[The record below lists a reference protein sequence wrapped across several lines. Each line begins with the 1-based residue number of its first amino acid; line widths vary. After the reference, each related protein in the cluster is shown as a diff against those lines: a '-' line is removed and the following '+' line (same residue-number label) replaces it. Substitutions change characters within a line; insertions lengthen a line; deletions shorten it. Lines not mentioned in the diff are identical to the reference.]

1 MKEVKENPVEIWTIV
16 VITIVH
22 FLFIKAIHERRL
34 IIYCN
39 LVQTSGFDYL
49 NRKKLVNHKNK
60 KIANNVKFEEL
71 NLKVVQ
77 DL

>member
-22 FLFIKAIHERRL
+22 FLFIKDIHERRL

-39 LVQTSGFDYL
+39 LSQTSGFDYL
-49 NRKKLVNHKNK
+49 NRKKSVNHEKLEK
-60 KIANNVKFEEL
+60 CQQCKI
-71 NLKVVQ
+71 
-77 DL
+77 